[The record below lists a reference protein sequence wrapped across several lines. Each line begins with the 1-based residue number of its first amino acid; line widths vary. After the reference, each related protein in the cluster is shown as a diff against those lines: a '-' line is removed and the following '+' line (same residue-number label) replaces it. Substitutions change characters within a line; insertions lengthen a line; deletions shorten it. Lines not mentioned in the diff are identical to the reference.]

1 MKKKRIGII
10 GGSGLYDIEGIQ
22 NVEHIQISTPY
33 GDPSDKLILGEIEGK
48 EVVFLPRHGRGHR
61 YLPSEVNYR
70 ANIWAMKK
78 LDVEWILSVSAVGS
92 LKKEIKPL
100 DVVLVDQFID
110 RTNQGRKTTFF
121 GDGIVA
127 HIAFGHPIC
136 NDLSQLIYEAGQDL
150 GAGSRIH
157 WNGTYLNM
165 EGPAFSTKA
174 ESNLYRSWNVDVIG
188 MTNLPEAKLAR
199 EAEICLATIALVTDY
214 DCWHEDEEEAP
225 VSVEMV
231 IENMNKNVSLAK
243 KLVKGTI
250 KKIDLDKDCSCKHA
264 LENAIMTHRD
274 AIPVEKIK
282 QMNLLV
288 GKYLK

>member
-33 GDPSDKLILGEIEGK
+33 GDPSDKLILGELEGK

-174 ESNLYRSWNVDVIG
+174 ESNLYRSWDVDVIG

-282 QMNLLV
+282 QMDLLV